1 MCAPRHKSKNLCTL
15 FFFFFFLSPHPLV
28 VVSRGGFHFFF
39 FLFLLTFI
47 ILIIMIPLY
56 VYVCSKK
63 GRKFH
68 LRGEGSCRRPTPP
81 SIHRGGEMMVGGRD
95 DYVAFFFFFILFFSY
110 FFGWNI
116 SFSPSSIKFS
126 FHFTTINFRRRVVVA
141 SKQ

>member
-1 MCAPRHKSKNLCTL
+1 MCVRLDTSQRIFVPD
-15 FFFFFFLSPHPLV
+15 FFFLSPHPLV

-47 ILIIMIPLY
+47 ILIIMIPLN

-68 LRGEGSCRRPTPP
+68 LRGKDRVEDLRRHP

-95 DYVAFFFFFILFFSY
+95 DYVAFFFFFFYSFFFLFLRLEYLILPLVDKIFFS
-110 FFGWNI
+110 F
-116 SFSPSSIKFS
+116 
-126 FHFTTINFRRRVVVA
+126 
-141 SKQ
+141 